1 MRIAFAGTPPFAAAA
16 LSALLEAGHEIP
28 LVLTQPDRPS
38 GRGMKLKPSAVK
50 EVALRHGIPV
60 LSPVSLSVR
69 RAPEEAEEALAA
81 LEAAQADVLVV
92 AAYGLI
98 LPQRALDAARGIGRA
113 GDIKSMNIH
122 GSLLPRWRGAAPIQ
136 WAVIAGDEKAGV
148 TTMLMAEGLDTGD
161 MLLTSETPVGARE
174 TAGELFDRLAQSGAE
189 LLTETLVRLDE
200 ITPRP
205 QNDAESCYAHMLD
218 KKMAVIDWSK
228 SARELDCLVR
238 GLNPWPIALTSLAGE
253 RLKIYAAEPADGCG
267 EPGTVLEADPKKGLT
282 VACGEGAL
290 TLTEIQLVGG
300 RRMKATDFLRGHAV
314 EKGSR
319 LGE

>member
-1 MRIAFAGTPPFAAAA
+1 M
-16 LSALLEAGHEIP
+16 
-28 LVLTQPDRPS
+28 
-38 GRGMKLKPSAVK
+38 
-50 EVALRHGIPV
+50 ALRKILTKGDEQLAKHCRPVEKFDDRLHVLIDDMRETLENSGGVGLAAPQVGILRRVVV
-60 LSPVSLSVR
+60 LLDVNKD
-69 RAPEEAEEALAA
+69 PEEMVELVNPE
-81 LEAAQADVLVV
+81 VIIVV
-92 AAYGLI
+92 AYGKL
-98 LPQRALDAARGIGRA
+98 LPKAVLDIPPRGCI
-113 GDIKSMNIH
+113 NVH

-300 RRMKATDFLRGHAV
+300 KRMKATDFLRGHAV

>member
-1 MRIAFAGTPPFAAAA
+1 M
-16 LSALLEAGHEIP
+16 
-28 LVLTQPDRPS
+28 
-38 GRGMKLKPSAVK
+38 
-50 EVALRHGIPV
+50 ALRKILTKGDEQLAKHCRPVEKFDDRLHVLIDDMRETLENSGGVGLAAPQIGILRRVVV
-60 LSPVSLSVR
+60 LLDVNKD
-69 RAPEEAEEALAA
+69 PEEMVE
-81 LEAAQADVLVV
+81 LVNPEV
-92 AAYGLI
+92 I
-98 LPQRALDAARGIGRA
+98 EQR
-113 GDIKSMNIH
+113 
-122 GSLLPRWRGAAPIQ
+122 
-136 WAVIAGDEKAGV
+136 
-148 TTMLMAEGLDTGD
+148 
-161 MLLTSETPVGARE
+161 
-174 TAGELFDRLAQSGAE
+174 GAE

-282 VACGEGAL
+282 VACSEGAL

-300 RRMKATDFLRGHAV
+300 KRMKATDFLRGHAV

>member
-1 MRIAFAGTPPFAAAA
+1 
-16 LSALLEAGHEIP
+16 
-28 LVLTQPDRPS
+28 
-38 GRGMKLKPSAVK
+38 
-50 EVALRHGIPV
+50 
-60 LSPVSLSVR
+60 
-69 RAPEEAEEALAA
+69 
-81 LEAAQADVLVV
+81 
-92 AAYGLI
+92 
-98 LPQRALDAARGIGRA
+98 
-113 GDIKSMNIH
+113 
-122 GSLLPRWRGAAPIQ
+122 
-136 WAVIAGDEKAGV
+136 
-148 TTMLMAEGLDTGD
+148 MAEGLDTGD

-253 RLKIYAAEPADGCG
+253 RLKVYAAEPADGCG

>member
-1 MRIAFAGTPPFAAAA
+1 MEFKGSFTHDRFALKRINLIG
-16 LSALLEAGHEIP
+16 LSKEMHEHVITESMILARLHHQNIVKLYEIYESSTSLYLVMELL
-28 LVLTQPDRPS
+28 
-38 GRGMKLKPSAVK
+38 RG
-50 EVALRHGIPV
+50 
-60 LSPVSLSVR
+60 
-69 RAPEEAEEALAA
+69 
-81 LEAAQADVLVV
+81 
-92 AAYGLI
+92 
-98 LPQRALDAARGIGRA
+98 
-113 GDIKSMNIH
+113 
-122 GSLLPRWRGAAPIQ
+122 
-136 WAVIAGDEKAGV
+136 
-148 TTMLMAEGLDTGD
+148 
-161 MLLTSETPVGARE
+161 
-174 TAGELFDRLAQSGAE
+174 GELFDRLAQSGAE

-253 RLKIYAAEPADGCG
+253 RLKVYAAEPADGCG

-282 VACGEGAL
+282 VACGEGVL

>member
-1 MRIAFAGTPPFAAAA
+1 
-16 LSALLEAGHEIP
+16 
-28 LVLTQPDRPS
+28 
-38 GRGMKLKPSAVK
+38 
-50 EVALRHGIPV
+50 
-60 LSPVSLSVR
+60 
-69 RAPEEAEEALAA
+69 
-81 LEAAQADVLVV
+81 
-92 AAYGLI
+92 
-98 LPQRALDAARGIGRA
+98 
-113 GDIKSMNIH
+113 
-122 GSLLPRWRGAAPIQ
+122 
-136 WAVIAGDEKAGV
+136 
-148 TTMLMAEGLDTGD
+148 MLMAEGLDTGD
-161 MLLTSETPVGARE
+161 MLLTCETPVGARE

-189 LLTETLVRLDE
+189 LLTETLVRLDK

-253 RLKIYAAEPADGCG
+253 RLKIYAAEQTNGCG

-300 RRMKATDFLRGHAV
+300 KRMKATDFLRGHAV

>member
-1 MRIAFAGTPPFAAAA
+1 
-16 LSALLEAGHEIP
+16 
-28 LVLTQPDRPS
+28 
-38 GRGMKLKPSAVK
+38 
-50 EVALRHGIPV
+50 
-60 LSPVSLSVR
+60 
-69 RAPEEAEEALAA
+69 
-81 LEAAQADVLVV
+81 
-92 AAYGLI
+92 
-98 LPQRALDAARGIGRA
+98 
-113 GDIKSMNIH
+113 
-122 GSLLPRWRGAAPIQ
+122 
-136 WAVIAGDEKAGV
+136 
-148 TTMLMAEGLDTGD
+148 MLMAEGLDTGD

-253 RLKIYAAEPADGCG
+253 RLKIYAAEQTNGCG
-267 EPGTVLEADPKKGLT
+267 EPGMVLEADPKKGLT

-300 RRMKATDFLRGHAV
+300 KRMKATDFLRGHAV

>member
-1 MRIAFAGTPPFAAAA
+1 MQTLRIVFMGTPDFAVPC
-16 LSALLEAGHEIP
+16 LQTLLESPHSVVG
-28 LVLTQPDRPS
+28 VFTQPDKPQ
-38 GRGMKLKPSAVK
+38 GRKMVLTPPPVK
-50 EVALRHGIPV
+50 V
-60 LSPVSLSVR
+60 
-69 RAPEEAEEALAA
+69 LAA
-81 LEAAQADVLVV
+81 ENGVPVFQPEKMKDPATLEQLKALNPDLIVVV
-92 AAYGLI
+92 AYGRI
-98 LPQRALDAARGIGRA
+98 LPRAVLELPRYGCINVHA
-113 GDIKSMNIH
+113 
-122 GSLLPRWRGAAPIQ
+122 SLLPKYRGAAPIQ
-136 WAVIAGDEKAGV
+136 WAILDGETETGV
-148 TTMLMAEGLDTGD
+148 TIMQMDAGLDTGD

-267 EPGTVLEADPKKGLT
+267 EPGMVLEADPKKGLT